1 MLPKL
6 EPRGEQLGFGGGCVC
21 GIFWKPREPNPC
33 FLSTVVGFGL
43 YLGNDVANDF
53 NLCVLMIRGPQNG
66 AFQDYVE
73 HV

>member
-1 MLPKL
+1 VNSWGLV
-6 EPRGEQLGFGGGCVC
+6 EGVC

-33 FLSTVVGFGL
+33 FLSTVVGFGW
-43 YLGNDVANDF
+43 YLGNEVANDF